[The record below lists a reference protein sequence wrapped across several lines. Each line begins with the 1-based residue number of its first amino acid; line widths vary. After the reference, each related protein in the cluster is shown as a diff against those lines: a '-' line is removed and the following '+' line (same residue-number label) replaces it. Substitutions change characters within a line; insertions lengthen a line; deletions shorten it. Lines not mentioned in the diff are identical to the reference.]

1 MPLTYDTST
10 PAGMAHLALGAAF
23 SFNILF
29 NYAMCVRTDAG
40 APPDMFDAA
49 EDGALEGS
57 PAAAGGGPRGGGAA
71 AGPLRPRW
79 CRKCHNVKPPLAHH
93 CSVCGRCVLKMDH
106 HCPWMNNCV
115 GLRNYRYFF
124 LFLFYLWAGCA
135 YACAMCYAPVAEEPD
150 LAPLRAA
157 LAWRFGVPLVARPP
171 PPARLGRDLTLSE
184 RSAVLFS
191 FILAA
196 AVFLALSVLLGW
208 HVYLVLSA
216 QTTIDYYSNRE
227 ASKQALLLCCDALW
241 HACTFPRLMRA
252 PVLVRRRRGRR
263 GARGACG

>member
-1 MPLTYDTST
+1 
-10 PAGMAHLALGAAF
+10 
-23 SFNILF
+23 
-29 NYAMCVRTDAG
+29 
-40 APPDMFDAA
+40 
-49 EDGALEGS
+49 
-57 PAAAGGGPRGGGAA
+57 
-71 AGPLRPRW
+71 
-79 CRKCHNVKPPLAHH
+79 
-93 CSVCGRCVLKMDH
+93 MDH